1 MIKEMNVATDASN
14 EYNQQHLNHFEMA
27 HADQDCESYMPIKR
41 NSEQPQVE
49 HTSVDLESFDMTRL
63 VTSTYLANYFLSQSN
78 QVTLGIHFPMEY
90 DKTDDMMLLNTPPLS
105 LNIDTTLSADVI
117 MNEWELAIDDM
128 KANGQVS

>member
-1 MIKEMNVATDASN
+1 MIFNDSQLDDFFKQLNIAYSYGLFHEHTVSDFYHMIKEMNVATDASN

-78 QVTLGIHFPMEY
+78 QVTLGIHFQWNMT
-90 DKTDDMMLLNTPPLS
+90 KLT
-105 LNIDTTLSADVI
+105 I
-117 MNEWELAIDDM
+117 
-128 KANGQVS
+128 